1 MPQSPTT
8 NKISTFLRIDRPESR
23 YLAVESFLS
32 SKKYTKRK
40 AIPKDFSEYQSIYI
54 NLHRGLESEEAELS
68 SDVLCV
74 QKAVLLHTIPSCR
87 ALLNGFL
94 ISNESPVTI
103 AALINESPGV
113 VSSYSHLFFDTSVFF
128 NDLLKVAYIRSL
140 PSDDESQVFEKQ
152 VLSWG
157 HYLGAKYIAWK
168 IGSKNSTEILPSQAV
183 KKVLDDSMWR
193 SSEHALED
201 ITSKKAKESRAWVP
215 QVLRSA
221 ELLNNLETTAGME
234 NALSEL
240 KIKLT
245 TEDLQ
250 DPEIDMSEI
259 KG

>member
-1 MPQSPTT
+1 MPQSQNT
-8 NKISTFLRIDRPESR
+8 NNPKFLRIDRPESR
-23 YLAVESFLS
+23 YLEVESFLN

-40 AIPKDFSEYQSIYI
+40 AIPKDFSKPQRLYI
-54 NLHRGLESEEAELS
+54 QIHRGLVPELEQESAEVLS
-68 SDVLCV
+68 I
-74 QKAVLLHTIPSCR
+74 QKAVLLHSIPSCR
-87 ALLNGFL
+87 SLLNGFL
-94 ISNESPVTI
+94 ISQESPVSI
-103 AALINESPGV
+103 ATLINESPGV

-140 PSDDESQVFEKQ
+140 PADTEAEVFEKQ

-168 IGSKNSTEILPSQAV
+168 IGSKTSSEILPSQAV
-183 KKVLDDSMWR
+183 KKVLDDSIWR

-201 ITSKKAKESRAWVP
+201 ITSKKARESRAWVP

-245 TEDLQ
+245 ADSVEEHT
-250 DPEIDMSEI
+250 IDMSEI